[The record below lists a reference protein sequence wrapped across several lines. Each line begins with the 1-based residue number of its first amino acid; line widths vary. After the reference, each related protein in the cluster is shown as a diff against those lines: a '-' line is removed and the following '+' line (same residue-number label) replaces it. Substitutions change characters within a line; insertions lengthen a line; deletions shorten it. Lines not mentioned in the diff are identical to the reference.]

1 MDYVELSKNAT
12 AKDRQVTLQVFRFFA
27 YIHVYCILQ
36 AKKELGFLIRS
47 CSVESAIGTSHCY
60 KEQPPPLPPKRNEI
74 TLKTSSTVTD
84 RKTEC
89 TSKPVLMP
97 KDTDKNQLE
106 KSEPVPNPVTYSR
119 HDFSQLH
126 SKLENSVLYARSQC
140 PPHAEGRNQRQ
151 SPTLNHSPRDRKS
164 NTSESSEHTDEVERA
179 PRPLPAIPSKSKPE
193 NKSAHHP
200 KKETCPKSS
209 NWKGLVPSKDL
220 GGPIQPS
227 SGSLGECHTQGLSPY
242 QKHSWGGPHLNEGKG
257 KTTESPSPLGGHIQS
272 GVSKLKSSQPPLL
285 PGPKPQQDFLSQQTP
300 YQKHSWGGPQLNEG
314 KGKTTESPSPP
325 GGHDQSGVSKLKS
338 SQPPLLPGPK
348 PQQDFLSQQTPYQKH
363 SWGGPQLNE
372 GKGKTTESPS
382 PPGGHDQS
390 SVSKLKSFQP
400 PLPGPKPQKDFLS
413 QQTPYQ
419 KHSWGGSDLNEGKGK
434 TTESPSP
441 TSGHNQSVISPYQKH
456 SWGGP
461 HLNEGTRKTTE
472 SPSPTSGHNQSVIS
486 PYQKH
491 SWGGPHLNEG
501 TRKTTESPSP
511 TGGHNQSGLFNLKS
525 SQPPLPGPKPQQ
537 TGSPIYESKEQTPQ
551 QPPIPI
557 KTHVAQTEQ
566 KRKPLLPPPKLKN
579 SKQFSPSL
587 PVAEKPK
594 VPSQDVDSS
603 SDDDIDEYE
612 QPSTFTS
619 SISPIDIEES
629 YDDTI
634 NVRIPGRIAQINP
647 TPVSFQQPLLRPKL
661 SLPNEKKQNTS
672 QQLYTSH
679 NPPSRPTQELIQPKK
694 PLAPPTSKKPPHVPK
709 KTEPL
714 SESPLLHRWQK
725 QSDNVTTKQSSG
737 TNVGLLIEKMNKEI
751 Y

>member
-1 MDYVELSKNAT
+1 M
-12 AKDRQVTLQVFRFFA
+12 
-27 YIHVYCILQ
+27 
-36 AKKELGFLIRS
+36 
-47 CSVESAIGTSHCY
+47 
-60 KEQPPPLPPKRNEI
+60 
-74 TLKTSSTVTD
+74 
-84 RKTEC
+84 
-89 TSKPVLMP
+89 
-97 KDTDKNQLE
+97 
-106 KSEPVPNPVTYSR
+106 KS
-119 HDFSQLH
+119 F
-126 SKLENSVLYARSQC
+126 
-140 PPHAEGRNQRQ
+140 
-151 SPTLNHSPRDRKS
+151 
-164 NTSESSEHTDEVERA
+164 
-179 PRPLPAIPSKSKPE
+179 
-193 NKSAHHP
+193 
-200 KKETCPKSS
+200 
-209 NWKGLVPSKDL
+209 
-220 GGPIQPS
+220 
-227 SGSLGECHTQGLSPY
+227 
-242 QKHSWGGPHLNEGKG
+242 
-257 KTTESPSPLGGHIQS
+257 
-272 GVSKLKSSQPPLL
+272 QPPLL

-338 SQPPLLPGPK
+338 
-348 PQQDFLSQQTPYQKH
+348 
-363 SWGGPQLNE
+363 
-372 GKGKTTESPS
+372 
-382 PPGGHDQS
+382 
-390 SVSKLKSFQP
+390 FQP

-419 KHSWGGSDLNEGKGK
+419 KHSWGGSDLNEG
-434 TTESPSP
+434 
-441 TSGHNQSVISPYQKH
+441 
-456 SWGGP
+456 
-461 HLNEGTRKTTE
+461 
-472 SPSPTSGHNQSVIS
+472 
-486 PYQKH
+486 
-491 SWGGPHLNEG
+491 

-511 TGGHNQSGLFNLKS
+511 TGGHNQSSLFNLKS

-537 TGSPIYESKEQTPQ
+537 TGSPINESKEQTPQ

-634 NVRIPGRIAQINP
+634 NIRIPGRIAQINP

-679 NPPSRPTQELIQPKK
+679 SPPSRPTQELIQPKK